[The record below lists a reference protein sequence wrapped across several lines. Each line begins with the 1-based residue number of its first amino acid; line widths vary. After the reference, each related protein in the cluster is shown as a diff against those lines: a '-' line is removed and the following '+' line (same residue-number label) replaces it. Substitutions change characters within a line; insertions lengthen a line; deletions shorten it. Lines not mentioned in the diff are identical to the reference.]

1 MRTIQWGL
9 EFRTQFRFWMV
20 QSCSIGKW
28 FGFRMPFEIRT
39 KWRPFCP
46 NHSKTEHHSKS
57 DFKNV
62 RFSNGFGITML
73 RNFNLRTQI
82 CEKPISFMKS
92 RIVCLRNFFLS
103 FQPVIFYMHSVNAK
117 TYQFCIPVLLFAYII
132 ISTVYSWSN
141 CLSWFYIRNFTFVT
155 IMSEICFENKN
166 GIINSLFFAIV
177 F

>member
-1 MRTIQWGL
+1 
-9 EFRTQFRFWMV
+9 
-20 QSCSIGKW
+20 
-28 FGFRMPFEIRT
+28 
-39 KWRPFCP
+39 
-46 NHSKTEHHSKS
+46 
-57 DFKNV
+57 
-62 RFSNGFGITML
+62 ML

-141 CLSWFYIRNFTFVT
+141 CLSWFYIRNFTSVT
-155 IMSEICFENKN
+155 IMSKICFWKQEWNNK
-166 GIINSLFFAIV
+166 FFV
-177 F
+177 FRYWLLMFLQDTLLWFKLQQIRVPTWQLSTRRLVTYQVLSQVVVQS